1 MSKEKKHKK
10 GLTAFGI
17 IVLVLVLILAIII
30 GGTYWYINSKLSKI
44 QKVDIDENDLN
55 VSAQAEEQL
64 ADYRNIAIFG
74 IDSREDTYDKG
85 NRSDCIII
93 ASINN
98 KTKDVKLVSVYR
110 DTYVQVEG
118 HGLDKITHAYSYGE
132 APLAIKTL
140 NTNLDLNIKEFVTVN
155 FDAVKEIIDDIGG
168 ISMNITAE
176 EVPHI
181 SGITKA
187 GTYNLTGEQALA
199 YARIR
204 YATGGDYKRTE
215 RMRDVLTAVV
225 NKVKTFN
232 ISQLNIL
239 VDQVLPRVYTNIT
252 ANDIFGLLPS
262 APNFKIVESLGWPYD
277 TKGKTMDRWYGI
289 PITLESNVTRLHQE
303 VFEQKDYSPSDTV
316 KNISNQNYKLLIL
329 GSALNELK
337 TKTKYQEEIENIVQT
352 ISSKV
357 IFTGFIKYEEI
368 NKFYSIADIAV
379 LPSIWDDPAPLTV
392 IESLVSG
399 LPIITTNS
407 GGIPEYATNGS
418 AIIIER
424 NKDLV
429 ENLSKSIN
437 LLLNDEAKLKEMS
450 ISAKKVSKD
459 LTLNNYYNN
468 FIDIMK
474 KG

>member
-17 IVLVLVLILAIII
+17 IVLVLILILAIII
-30 GGTYWYINSKLSKI
+30 GGTYWYINSKLSKL

-110 DTYVQVEG
+110 DTYVQIEG

-187 GTYNLTGEQALA
+187 GTYNLTGEQARPGKDEKIFTLYKFRTMTDKKDEKGNLLPDSQRLTKFGKFLRSTSLDELPELINIIKGDMSIVGPRPQLVRDMLFMTDEQRKRHSVRQGLTGLA
-199 YARIR
+199 QANGR
-204 YATGGDYKRTE
+204 
-215 RMRDVLTAVV
+215 
-225 NKVKTFN
+225 N
-232 ISQLNIL
+232 
-239 VDQVLPRVYTNIT
+239 NIT
-252 ANDIFGLLPS
+252 WEDKLN
-262 APNFKIVESLGWPYD
+262 YD
-277 TKGKTMDRWYGI
+277 LEYI
-289 PITLESNVTRLHQE
+289 QNITFIGDL
-303 VFEQKDYSPSDTV
+303 K
-316 KNISNQNYKLLIL
+316 LIL
-329 GSALNELK
+329 KTVLK
-337 TKTKYQEEIENIVQT
+337 VFRKDD
-352 ISSKV
+352 
-357 IFTGFIKYEEI
+357 I
-368 NKFYSIADIAV
+368 NTEGMDTAEDLCDYLLRTNK
-379 LPSIWDDPAPLTV
+379 
-392 IESLVSG
+392 
-399 LPIITTNS
+399 ITED
-407 GGIPEYATNGS
+407 EYK
-418 AIIIER
+418 E
-424 NKDLV
+424 
-429 ENLSKSIN
+429 
-437 LLLNDEAKLKEMS
+437 KLKM
-450 ISAKKVSKD
+450 
-459 LTLNNYYNN
+459 
-468 FIDIMK
+468 
-474 KG
+474 